1 MGTSA
6 SGTRAHRHLRRV
18 VLGAGESVAGTVYGT
33 IVVMGVIVAGAD
45 VARDAWRLAVIVGA
59 TVVVLWVA
67 HVYADAIGESI
78 ERARRLDRAELS
90 SVARRE
96 LAIPLAAVA
105 PVAAL
110 ALGALGVVGTSAA
123 VWLALAVGLVTLAV
137 QGHRFARLER
147 LGALATVASVG
158 VNVSLGLTIVAL
170 KLVIA
175 H

>member
-78 ERARRLDRAELS
+78 ERARRLD
-90 SVARRE
+90 
-96 LAIPLAAVA
+96 
-105 PVAAL
+105 
-110 ALGALGVVGTSAA
+110 
-123 VWLALAVGLVTLAV
+123 
-137 QGHRFARLER
+137 
-147 LGALATVASVG
+147 
-158 VNVSLGLTIVAL
+158 
-170 KLVIA
+170 
-175 H
+175 